1 MRAVALAIVVGLGC
15 RSDPAPSVTIVTTS
29 AGAGV
34 GGGAG
39 APQLAAIR
47 DAAHRVMSA
56 RCGECHESHRPT
68 AKPAALAVF
77 DLDQPDWPARFDAP
91 RFDAGLRRFS
101 DAAAEE
107 RQAFV
112 ALRDAELAAR

>member
-1 MRAVALAIVVGLGC
+1 MRLAPLALVVGLAC
-15 RSDPAPSVTIVTTS
+15 RNDGAPSVTVVTT
-29 AGAGV
+29 AN
-34 GGGAG
+34 GGPG
-39 APQLAAIR
+39 APLPQLTAIR

-77 DLDQPDWPARFDAP
+77 DLDQPDWPSRFDAG
-91 RFDAGLRRFS
+91 RFDAGLRRFGA
-101 DAAAEE
+101 AAAEE

-112 ALRDAELAAR
+112 ALRDAELARR